1 MLCSAGD
8 VLFCGRRAAARAC
21 VCAAAPEYDVV
32 GTGASGVV
40 YRGEYRGK
48 PVAVKRQRV
57 AMAVDAHANAA
68 DKYRFGLQ
76 PRNRDRTY
84 ADLMNEIRISVFLPR
99 HPNICRFYGACI
111 DERDMLI
118 GVYEYVEGT
127 DIVEQYD
134 VWRRL
139 DVHRWKPPI
148 DYALTLCSQ
157 LADGLACLHGY
168 ACARARARNV
178 HACALHM
185 DAGAHRRVRRERD
198 RAAKRTGESVEQT
211 DTRAH
216 AGKRRCRPAVIH
228 RDIKPANLL
237 IHSTN
242 KNLKIC
248 DFGLCTTREFDEHG
262 HMLAPGVRWG
272 RGGGGRSGLP
282 LTCVLMFVLA
292 PWRPDMC
299 PSLCSYVC
307 SYICPYMRPDTHSRA
322 DDGGDGVTA
331 IHVFLSVFLYTSVF
345 SPVFLYAS
353 WHTQRSG

>member
-168 ACARARARNV
+168 ACARARAHNV

-262 HMLAPGVRWG
+262 HMLAPGVRGG
-272 RGGGGRSGLP
+272 RGGGRGAVGCPCTRNASFKFSVQCMCACGI
-282 LTCVLMFVLA
+282 FV
-292 PWRPDMC
+292 
-299 PSLCSYVC
+299 
-307 SYICPYMRPDTHSRA
+307 
-322 DDGGDGVTA
+322 
-331 IHVFLSVFLYTSVF
+331 
-345 SPVFLYAS
+345 
-353 WHTQRSG
+353 